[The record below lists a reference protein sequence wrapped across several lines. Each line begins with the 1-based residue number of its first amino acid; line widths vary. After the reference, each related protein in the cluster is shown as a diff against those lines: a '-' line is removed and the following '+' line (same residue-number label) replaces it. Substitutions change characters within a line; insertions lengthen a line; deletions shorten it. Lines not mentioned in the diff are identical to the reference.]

1 MNTKDEKL
9 KIEMQQNIIATKVL
23 WISVVLGVI
32 CNYFGGSPTEVIIVL
47 LSLGAFVAIL
57 FTFISIKKVFISCAK
72 YIAFGGLILHAI
84 IITHVDPR
92 LNSVFLLFFNLI
104 FISLFLKRSLI
115 IFTYIANIVMMF
127 AFYYIYGESMFS
139 GYNNMQGLLI
149 ILFYMGLGCVILYEL
164 ISHII
169 KLQKDTKEQYLEVEE
184 SSSFLHNILNRIS
197 DSVQFLNNF
206 SIQVKEDVVLAAKA
220 SEEMSASFSEVAVS
234 TEEQL
239 SSAESINKYMDIN
252 YQHTTTIVD
261 ASKELKQLAVDNTKL
276 IDSGNENLHQMAD
289 KISMLDEII
298 NETAELM
305 KEFNNQNKNIEEIL
319 VSIKSIAGQ
328 TNLLSLNAS
337 IEAAR
342 AGEQGKGFNVV
353 ADEIRKLAESSAE
366 SVEMIGQI
374 LSKVISKSSE
384 VAEKIYFGQSVMDE
398 SQQYT
403 NLTIDNFEQISN
415 FNSHVSEHIKNIY
428 DKLYDL
434 NNNSKVIADQ
444 TKEITT
450 STGNIN
456 ESISGIA
463 ANADGQNQQMQNISK
478 NLNELEDL
486 IEDLTNLTKQ
496 SIHIKK

>member
-1 MNTKDEKL
+1 M
-9 KIEMQQNIIATKVL
+9 
-23 WISVVLGVI
+23 
-32 CNYFGGSPTEVIIVL
+32 
-47 LSLGAFVAIL
+47 
-57 FTFISIKKVFISCAK
+57 
-72 YIAFGGLILHAI
+72 
-84 IITHVDPR
+84 
-92 LNSVFLLFFNLI
+92 
-104 FISLFLKRSLI
+104 
-115 IFTYIANIVMMF
+115 
-127 AFYYIYGESMFS
+127 
-139 GYNNMQGLLI
+139 
-149 ILFYMGLGCVILYEL
+149 
-164 ISHII
+164 
-169 KLQKDTKEQYLEVEE
+169 
-184 SSSFLHNILNRIS
+184 
-197 DSVQFLNNF
+197 
-206 SIQVKEDVVLAAKA
+206 KEDVVLAAKA

-384 VAEKIYFGQSVMDE
+384 VAEKFIWA
-398 SQQYT
+398 
-403 NLTIDNFEQISN
+403 I
-415 FNSHVSEHIKNIY
+415 
-428 DKLYDL
+428 
-434 NNNSKVIADQ
+434 
-444 TKEITT
+444 
-450 STGNIN
+450 GN
-456 ESISGIA
+456 G
-463 ANADGQNQQMQNISK
+463 
-478 NLNELEDL
+478 
-486 IEDLTNLTKQ
+486 
-496 SIHIKK
+496 